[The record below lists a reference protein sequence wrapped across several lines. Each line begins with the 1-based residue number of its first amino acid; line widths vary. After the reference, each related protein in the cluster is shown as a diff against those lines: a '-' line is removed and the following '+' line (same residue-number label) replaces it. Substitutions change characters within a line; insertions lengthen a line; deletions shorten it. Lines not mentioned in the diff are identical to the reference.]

1 MYLLGF
7 NCNRCLTIHGINK
20 VTQLYCI
27 RTTMGVSDRWIHH
40 QVYTDLKFVDKCK
53 AYYDVSVSILVGSH
67 STQ

>member
-7 NCNRCLTIHGINK
+7 NCNSCITMHDINNVK
-20 VTQLYCI
+20 QLYCI
-27 RTTMGVSDRWIHH
+27 RTTLRVSDCWVHH

-53 AYYDVSVSILVGSH
+53 SCYDVSVSVHVGSH